1 MDFTE
6 WKGVSVLIE
15 WSLISK
21 LMNCFPNS
29 VVTSKVE
36 FIAHIRSNTYFILK
50 DCKTEM
56 DVKCKVLEW
65 LSMAAYKTE
74 PYSTKESNDKF
85 HKFILQGIN
94 DFWVLL
100 FRERYGKDIHIFGK
114 QM

>member
-36 FIAHIRSNTYFILK
+36 FIAHTGK
-50 DCKTEM
+50 
-56 DVKCKVLEW
+56 
-65 LSMAAYKTE
+65 
-74 PYSTKESNDKF
+74 
-85 HKFILQGIN
+85 
-94 DFWVLL
+94 LL
-100 FRERYGKDIHIFGK
+100 IGLTNMET
-114 QM
+114 